1 MKPFLIYGAYGY
13 TGRLIVRRAVEMGL
27 RPILAG
33 RDGAKLEALGR
44 ETGFEVRVFALD
56 TSAEVDR
63 GLEGMAAVL
72 NCAGPFCETALPMA
86 QACLRTRTHY
96 LDITGEIEVIEALA
110 ALDGPAKEAGIM
122 IMPGTGADVVPSDCL
137 ALYLKQQLP
146 SAAQLT
152 LAFASRGGMSHGTAV
167 TAVPLLG
174 QGAVRRRDGRLC
186 AVPFASETRW
196 VDFGAGPRST
206 MLIRWGDVASAY
218 YSTGIPD
225 IEVFMAVPRSFG
237 WMAHAMRHLTWLLAK
252 KPVQRLIRSRIRE
265 GGPSDADRAAG
276 GMSFW
281 GEVRDPQGR
290 AAQAWTRTP
299 DGYTLTAVAALHI
312 MLKVLESG
320 SVPGFA
326 TPAKAY
332 GADLA
337 LELEGVTREPG
348 AGCTH
353 G

>member
-13 TGRLIVRRAVEMGL
+13 TGRLIVRRAVEMGM
-27 RPILAG
+27 RPVLAG
-33 RDGAKLEALGR
+33 RNRAKIGALGR

-56 TSAEVDR
+56 TPSEIDQGLAEM
-63 GLEGMAAVL
+63 EAVL

-86 QACLRTRTHY
+86 QACLRTGVHY
-96 LDITGEIEVIEALA
+96 LDITGEIEVIESLA
-110 ALDGPAKEAGIM
+110 ALDGAAKEAGVM
-122 IMPGTGADVVPSDCL
+122 ILPGVGADVVPSDCL

-152 LAFASRGGMSHGTAV
+152 LAFASQGGMSHGTAV
-167 TAVPLLG
+167 TAVPLLS
-174 QGAVRRRDGRLC
+174 QGAVRRRGGQLC
-186 AVPFASETRW
+186 AVPFASETRP

-225 IEVFMAVPRSFG
+225 IEVFMAVPRSIG
-237 WMAHAMRHLTWLLAK
+237 WMAHAMRHLSWLFGK

-276 GMSFW
+276 EMSFW
-281 GEVRDPQGR
+281 GEVRDAQGR
-290 AAQAWTRTP
+290 SAQARTRTP
-299 DGYTLTAVAALHI
+299 DGYTLTAVASLHI
-312 MLKVLESG
+312 MRKVLEG
-320 SVPGFA
+320 GIATGFA

-348 AGCTH
+348 VGCTH